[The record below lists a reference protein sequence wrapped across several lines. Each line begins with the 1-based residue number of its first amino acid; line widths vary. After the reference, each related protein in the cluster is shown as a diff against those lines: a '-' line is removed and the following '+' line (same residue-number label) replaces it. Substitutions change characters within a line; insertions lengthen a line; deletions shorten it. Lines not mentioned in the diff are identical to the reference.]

1 MTLTAALEPTGS
13 PEPTSPLHVPALTT
27 GCWLD
32 GAPVDAAGRSL
43 PLVDPT
49 TGQPAGEVRCASPE
63 QVEAALAGARAAR
76 RGWRTTAPGERA
88 AALRAAAASVRDHA
102 DVLGDLLVATTG
114 RLVGQARGS
123 AAVAAELLEEAATTG
138 VLDAGRSL
146 AGSSGAIDVVR
157 REPRGTVAV
166 ITPWNDPFPAAAGLL
181 AAALVA
187 GNTVVH
193 KPSDRSS
200 GPGAA
205 MAALIA
211 AALPPGVLQV
221 VTGDGEVGEAL
232 VADDRVDVVAQV
244 GSTATGRRIG
254 AVAGARGAVALLEN
268 GGKDPLLVDAGVDP
282 AWAAAQV
289 AAGAFTNSGQLCTS
303 VERVYLHADVA
314 DAVLAELVE
323 LARGL
328 VVADPADPDSQL
340 GPLVD
345 ERQLAVVS
353 AHVEAALAAGAQAL
367 AGGERLDRPGAW
379 YPADRA
385 GRVHRRHGRHDR
397 GDLRARRRGARGGL
411 LGGGP
416 APGRLRRLRPGR
428 HGADARHRPRAAG
441 RGRAGGRHG
450 QGQRRLGRGSRWV
463 RRPAPLLRARPGL
476 RTGPAGRA
484 HGAEGGAPGA
494 GASGASLTGVPVAP
508 AVSSVTPSSSS
519 RRRLT
524 STPPA

>member
-1 MTLTAALEPTGS
+1 M
-13 PEPTSPLHVPALTT
+13 TT

-49 TGQPAGEVRCASPE
+49 TGEPAGEVRCASPE

-193 KPSDRSS
+193 KPSERSS

-205 MAALIA
+205 MAALVA

-221 VTGDGEVGEAL
+221 VTGDGEVGEVL

-254 AVAGARGAVALLEN
+254 AVTGARGAIALLEN

-289 AAGAFTNSGQLCTS
+289 AAGAFTNTGQLCTS

-345 ERQLAVVS
+345 ERQLAVVA
-353 AHVEAALAAGAQAL
+353 AHVEAARAAGARVL

-379 YPADRA
+379 YPPTVLVGCTDDMDVMTEETFGPVAAVRVVAD
-385 GRVHRRHGRHDR
+385 
-397 GDLRARRRGARGGL
+397 
-411 LGGGP
+411 
-416 APGRLRRLRPGR
+416 
-428 HGADARHRPRAAG
+428 
-441 RGRAGGRHG
+441 
-450 QGQRRLGRGSRWV
+450 WEE
-463 RRPAPLLRARPGL
+463 GL
-476 RTGPAGRA
+476 RLAGSGAYGLAATVLTPDTA
-484 HGAEGGAPGA
+484 HALQAADELEVGTVKVNAVWGGAPGGSA
-494 GASGASLTGVPVAP
+494 DPRRSSGRGRGYGPDLLGELTALKAVHLEPAPPV
-508 AVSSVTPSSSS
+508 
-519 RRRLT
+519 RR
-524 STPPA
+524 

>member
-1 MTLTAALEPTGS
+1 VTTSTAAGAAPS
-13 PEPTSPLHVPALTT
+13 LTT

-32 GAPVDAAGRSL
+32 GAPAQAGGRVL
-43 PLVDPT
+43 PLVDPS
-49 TGQPAGEVRCASPE
+49 TGQPSGQVACATAE

-88 AALRAAAASVRDHA
+88 AALRAAAASVREHA
-102 DVLGDLLVATTG
+102 DALGDLLVATTG

-123 AAVAAELLEEAATTG
+123 AVVAAELLEEAATTG

-146 AGSSGAIDVVR
+146 AGASGSIDVVR

-193 KPSDRSS
+193 KPSERSS
-200 GPGAA
+200 APGAA
-205 MAALIA
+205 MAALVA

-282 AWAAAQV
+282 AWAAAQI
-289 AAGAFTNSGQLCTS
+289 AAGAFTNTGQLCTS

-314 DAVLAELVE
+314 DAVLDELVA
-323 LARGL
+323 LARGV
-328 VVADPADPDSQL
+328 VVADPADPASQL

-345 ERQLAVVS
+345 ERQLAVV
-353 AHVEAALAAGAQAL
+353 AQHVDGALAAGAKAL

-379 YPADRA
+379 YPATVLVGCTDDMDVMTEETFGPVA
-385 GRVHRRHGRHDR
+385 AVRVV
-397 GDLRARRRGARGGL
+397 
-411 LGGGP
+411 
-416 APGRLRRLRPGR
+416 
-428 HGADARHRPRAAG
+428 AD
-441 RGRAGGRHG
+441 
-450 QGQRRLGRGSRWV
+450 WDE
-463 RRPAPLLRARPGL
+463 GL
-476 RTGPAGRA
+476 RLAGSGAYGLAATVLTPDTA
-484 HGAEGGAPGA
+484 HALQAADELEVGTVKVNAVWGGAPGGSA
-494 GASGASLTGVPVAP
+494 DPRRSSGRGRGYGPDLLGELTALKAVHLEPAP
-508 AVSSVTPSSSS
+508 PA
-519 RRRLT
+519 RRR
-524 STPPA
+524 A

>member
-1 MTLTAALEPTGS
+1 MTEALEPTGS

-193 KPSDRSS
+193 KPSQRSS
-200 GPGAA
+200 APGAA

-254 AVAGARGAVALLEN
+254 AVAGARGAIALLEN

-367 AGGERLDRPGAW
+367 AGGGRLDRPGAW
-379 YPADRA
+379 YPPTVLVGCTDDMDVMTEETFGPVAA
-385 GRVHRRHGRHDR
+385 VRVV
-397 GDLRARRRGARGGL
+397 
-411 LGGGP
+411 
-416 APGRLRRLRPGR
+416 
-428 HGADARHRPRAAG
+428 
-441 RGRAGGRHG
+441 
-450 QGQRRLGRGSRWV
+450 GSWEE
-463 RRPAPLLRARPGL
+463 GL
-476 RTGPAGRA
+476 RLAGSGAYGLAATVLTPDTA
-484 HGAEGGAPGA
+484 HALQAADELEVGTVKVNAVWGGAPGGSA
-494 GASGASLTGVPVAP
+494 DPRRSSGRGRGYGPDLLGELTALKAVHLEPAPPV
-508 AVSSVTPSSSS
+508 
-519 RRRLT
+519 RR
-524 STPPA
+524 

>member
-1 MTLTAALEPTGS
+1 MTLTEALEPTGS

-193 KPSDRSS
+193 KPSQRSS
-200 GPGAA
+200 APGAA

-254 AVAGARGAVALLEN
+254 AVAGARGAIALLEN

-367 AGGERLDRPGAW
+367 AGGGRLDRPGAW
-379 YPADRA
+379 YPPTVLVGCTDDMDVMTEETFGPVAA
-385 GRVHRRHGRHDR
+385 VRVV
-397 GDLRARRRGARGGL
+397 
-411 LGGGP
+411 
-416 APGRLRRLRPGR
+416 
-428 HGADARHRPRAAG
+428 
-441 RGRAGGRHG
+441 
-450 QGQRRLGRGSRWV
+450 GSWEE
-463 RRPAPLLRARPGL
+463 GL
-476 RTGPAGRA
+476 RLAGSGAYGLAATVLTPDTA
-484 HGAEGGAPGA
+484 HALQAADELEVGTVKVNAVWGGAPGGSA
-494 GASGASLTGVPVAP
+494 DPRRSSGRGRGYGPDLLGELTALKAVHLEPAPPV
-508 AVSSVTPSSSS
+508 
-519 RRRLT
+519 RR
-524 STPPA
+524 

>member
-166 ITPWNDPFPAAAGLL
+166 VTPWNDPFPAAAGLL

-193 KPSDRSS
+193 KPSERSS

-379 YPADRA
+379 YPPTVLVGCTDDMDVMTEETFGPVAA
-385 GRVHRRHGRHDR
+385 VRVV
-397 GDLRARRRGARGGL
+397 
-411 LGGGP
+411 
-416 APGRLRRLRPGR
+416 
-428 HGADARHRPRAAG
+428 
-441 RGRAGGRHG
+441 
-450 QGQRRLGRGSRWV
+450 GSWEE
-463 RRPAPLLRARPGL
+463 GL
-476 RTGPAGRA
+476 RLAGSGAYGLAATVLTPDTA
-484 HGAEGGAPGA
+484 HALQAADELEVGTVKVNAVWGGAPGGSA
-494 GASGASLTGVPVAP
+494 DPRRSSGRGRGYGPDLLGELTALKAVHLEPAPPV
-508 AVSSVTPSSSS
+508 
-519 RRRLT
+519 RR
-524 STPPA
+524 

>member
-1 MTLTAALEPTGS
+1 MTLTEALEPTGS

-193 KPSDRSS
+193 KPSERSS
-200 GPGAA
+200 APGAA

-254 AVAGARGAVALLEN
+254 AVAGARGAIALLEN

-367 AGGERLDRPGAW
+367 AGGGRLDRPGAW
-379 YPADRA
+379 YPPTVLVGCTDDMDVMTEETFGPVAA
-385 GRVHRRHGRHDR
+385 VRVV
-397 GDLRARRRGARGGL
+397 
-411 LGGGP
+411 
-416 APGRLRRLRPGR
+416 
-428 HGADARHRPRAAG
+428 
-441 RGRAGGRHG
+441 
-450 QGQRRLGRGSRWV
+450 GSWEE
-463 RRPAPLLRARPGL
+463 GL
-476 RTGPAGRA
+476 RLAGSGAYGLAATVLTPDTA
-484 HGAEGGAPGA
+484 HALQAADELEVGTVKVNAVWGGAPGGSA
-494 GASGASLTGVPVAP
+494 DPRRSSGRGRGYGPDLLGELTALKAVHLEPAPPV
-508 AVSSVTPSSSS
+508 
-519 RRRLT
+519 RR
-524 STPPA
+524 